1 MQPHIFRQYD
11 IRGIVG
17 DDLDAGITESVGQA
31 FASYVRAE
39 TADASPTI
47 AVGGDN
53 RKSSPDLTTGLI
65 AGIRK
70 AGVNVLHVGTVPTPV
85 LYWTEAMHDVQAGV
99 EITGSHNPP
108 EWNGIKMNVKGGALY
123 GDAIQNLLARIIE
136 GDLDSGAGSYRE
148 LEVIDAYIKNVSQ
161 RFDLARPMR
170 VVVDCG
176 NGTASLVAEQLMQA
190 LGVTATPLFCESD
203 PTFPNHH
210 PDPTVDENLQ
220 DLIATVEASA
230 HDLGVA
236 FDGDGD
242 RLGVVDETGSIIRGD
257 LLVLLYGLDLLSKK
271 GPGQSL
277 VFDIK
282 CSQVV
287 AEVFA
292 KAGGHPIMWKT
303 GHSLIKKKMRETGA
317 LLGGELSGHIMIAD
331 DYFGFDDAL
340 YSACRLISMV
350 SASGIS
356 LSEMVADFPTYASTP
371 EIRIDVAEEQKW
383 QVVEEAVAHFGKMHE
398 VITVDGARI
407 QFADGWALLRAS
419 NTQPTIVARFE
430 ARTNERLSEIQ
441 AEIDL
446 WLQTRGL
453 SVS

>member
-39 TADASPTI
+39 TAAASPTI

-170 VVVDCG
+170 VAVDCG

-257 LLVLLYGLDLLSKK
+257 LLVLLYGLDLLSRK

>member
-31 FASYVRAE
+31 FASYVRAA
-39 TADASPTI
+39 TAAASPTI

-210 PDPTVDENLQ
+210 PDPTVGENLQ

-242 RLGVVDETGSIIRGD
+242 RLGVVDETGSIIRGA

-430 ARTNERLSEIQ
+430 ARTNARLSEIQ